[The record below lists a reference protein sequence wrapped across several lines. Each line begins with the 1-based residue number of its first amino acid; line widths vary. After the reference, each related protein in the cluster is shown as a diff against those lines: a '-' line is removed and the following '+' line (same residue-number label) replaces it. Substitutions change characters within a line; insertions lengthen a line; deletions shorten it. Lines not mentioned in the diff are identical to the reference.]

1 MIHKESLSTAFLH
14 MRKVDEDNA
23 PAYASAVADV
33 LIAMI
38 KPQLEEMHKQ
48 TALLEVLVRHADRS
62 AATAV
67 QINTWHA
74 NRVTS
79 GLPG

>member
-1 MIHKESLSTAFLH
+1 MIHKESLTAALLH
-14 MRKVDEDNA
+14 MRKVDEGNA

-33 LIAMI
+33 LIALI
-38 KPQLEEMHKQ
+38 KPKLEEMHKQ
-48 TALLEVLVRHADRS
+48 TALLEVLAKHADRS
-62 AATAV
+62 AATEV

-74 NRVTS
+74 GRVTS